1 MSARLDR
8 PVAYIEGIGLSV
20 VKKVD
25 LPKDV
30 DILNLATNESSF
42 GASQAVLNAIREQAE
57 KPHRYPDPLSTELR
71 HAIGQHFDLEADQ
84 IVCGNGSEELLDGI
98 GRIYARPGDE
108 ILFSEYGFLQF
119 PIVAY
124 RVGATAIKAPS
135 PNLTAN
141 VDTLLENVTDR
152 TKILFLANPENPTG
166 TYIPASEVRRLRDN
180 LPRRIVLVVDSVYC
194 EYVDDPDFTDGLE
207 LVEGHNNVIVIRTFS
222 KAWGLAG
229 LRVGWAYCSASMAA
243 ALNTMRGIG
252 NVNAMAQA
260 GAVAALSDPSHVDK
274 VRRETDQARKK
285 FIKDLS
291 RFGVTMVP
299 GAANFVLVK
308 FPATQTNRKA
318 VDAFRH
324 LVSEGIIVR
333 TNEDYGLDDYLR
345 ITIGTIEE
353 CDQVIDSLDRF
364 FN

>member
-8 PVAYIEGIGLSV
+8 PVAYIEGIGLSI

-274 VRRETDQARKK
+274 VRRETDQARNK

-353 CDQVIDSLDRF
+353 CDQVIESLDRF

>member
-1 MSARLDR
+1 
-8 PVAYIEGIGLSV
+8 
-20 VKKVD
+20 
-25 LPKDV
+25 
-30 DILNLATNESSF
+30 
-42 GASQAVLNAIREQAE
+42 
-57 KPHRYPDPLSTELR
+57 
-71 HAIGQHFDLEADQ
+71 
-84 IVCGNGSEELLDGI
+84 
-98 GRIYARPGDE
+98 
-108 ILFSEYGFLQF
+108 
-119 PIVAY
+119 
-124 RVGATAIKAPS
+124 
-135 PNLTAN
+135 
-141 VDTLLENVTDR
+141 
-152 TKILFLANPENPTG
+152 
-166 TYIPASEVRRLRDN
+166 
-180 LPRRIVLVVDSVYC
+180 
-194 EYVDDPDFTDGLE
+194 
-207 LVEGHNNVIVIRTFS
+207 
-222 KAWGLAG
+222 
-229 LRVGWAYCSASMAA
+229 MAA

-274 VRRETDQARKK
+274 VRRETDQARNK

-353 CDQVIDSLDRF
+353 CDQVIESLDRF